1 MRTAAVVTGIA
12 AMFIVLCPPQAN
24 GQVQVGISAT
34 DRGLQSFYLAIGEY
48 YRVPEREVV
57 VIRGRH
63 IPDEEIPVVFFI
75 SQRAHVEP
83 ALIMNMRTRGQSW
96 MDISLHFGLGSE
108 VYYVPARE
116 VSGPPYGKAYGYYK
130 NKPRNKW
137 KAIRLSD
144 GDIVNFVNL
153 RFVTEHYG
161 YDPPAVMRMRGE
173 GKSFVVIND
182 EVKTR
187 SHGRGKDYKGEG
199 KGRGQ
204 GKGKGKHKG
213 GKGD

>member
-1 MRTAAVVTGIA
+1 MRTAAVITGIA

-63 IPDEEIPVVFFI
+63 IPDEEIP
-75 SQRAHVEP
+75 
-83 ALIMNMRTRGQSW
+83 
-96 MDISLHFGLGSE
+96 
-108 VYYVPARE
+108 
-116 VSGPPYGKAYGYYK
+116 
-130 NKPRNKW
+130 
-137 KAIRLSD
+137 
-144 GDIVNFVNL
+144 FVNL

-173 GKSFVVIND
+173 GKSFVIIND

-187 SHGRGKDYKGEG
+187 SHGRGKDDKGEG